1 MAAKKSSKV
10 SKPKG
15 LKTHAKSKRPHS
27 VQKQQVSEFADLEG
41 FLVKGISKHSS
52 SPKSASHIL
61 SELLYNIT
69 PSMRGLGYLSGFR
82 AGLKLSSNHN
92 SSNTIHPLVVALENA
107 GFSKIFYHPNKHSV
121 VIRAH
126 HHPDCE
132 NGAKKQMH
140 IFEAGLIAGYLTES
154 THMNLRVI
162 ENRCVHEG
170 GSVCQFLAERDV
182 EIEQVSAF
190 EGMDE
195 MIETLIASLG
205 RRRID
210 GRISDDYFA
219 LQMLPLT
226 KGPINAEL
234 SKLFYVMGERVASKT
249 PKITEQTAQKLCV
262 LFGLRKIKFEKGRRA
277 VSGINATFAPS
288 NSLSGYAELVSA
300 FLSGMLYQKYGKVA
314 STQRRLGGDGSYT
327 LELAI

>member
-10 SKPKG
+10 SKPKSS
-15 LKTHAKSKRPHS
+15 KAPAKRKGSPK
-27 VQKQQVSEFADLEG
+27 VQNQQASGFSDLEG
-41 FLVKGISKHSS
+41 FLVKGISKHSN

-82 AGLKLSSNHN
+82 AGLKLSSSHN
-92 SSNTIHPLVVALENA
+92 PTNTIHPLVAALENA
-107 GFSKIFYHPNKHSV
+107 GFSRILYHPDKHSV

-132 NGAKKQMH
+132 SGAKKQVH
-140 IFEAGLIAGYLTES
+140 VFEAGLIAGYLTES
-154 THMNLRVI
+154 THMTLRAI

-182 EIEQVSAF
+182 EMGQVSAF

-195 MIETLIASLG
+195 MIDALILAIG
-205 RRRID
+205 RRKID
-210 GRISDDYFA
+210 SRISDGYFA

-226 KGPINAEL
+226 KGPINSEL
-234 SKLFYVMGERVASKT
+234 SKLFYVIGERVASKT
-249 PKITEQTAQKLCV
+249 PKITEHTAQNLCA
-262 LFGLRKIKFEKGRRA
+262 LFGLRKIKLEKGRRGI
-277 VSGINATFAPS
+277 SGISATFAQS
-288 NSLSGYAELVSA
+288 NSLSGYAELVSS

-314 STQRRLGGDGSYT
+314 STERRLGADGSYT
-327 LELAI
+327 LEVAI